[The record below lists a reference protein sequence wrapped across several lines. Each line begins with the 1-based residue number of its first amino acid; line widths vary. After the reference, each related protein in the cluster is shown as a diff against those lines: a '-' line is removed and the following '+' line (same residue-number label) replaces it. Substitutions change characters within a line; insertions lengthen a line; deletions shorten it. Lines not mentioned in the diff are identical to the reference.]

1 MSHHFSLQQYHV
13 PCVIVFDCR
22 TCYVDIHLGRIADV
36 DNLALRRETAVSR
49 LYGDDNLSTFKRFLQ
64 TTVAVALP
72 SESGVTVT

>member
-1 MSHHFSLQQYHV
+1 MSHRFYFNNINV

-22 TCYVDIHLGRIADV
+22 TCYGDIHLGRIANV

-49 LYGDDNLSTFKRFLQ
+49 LYGDDNLRSIKCFLQ